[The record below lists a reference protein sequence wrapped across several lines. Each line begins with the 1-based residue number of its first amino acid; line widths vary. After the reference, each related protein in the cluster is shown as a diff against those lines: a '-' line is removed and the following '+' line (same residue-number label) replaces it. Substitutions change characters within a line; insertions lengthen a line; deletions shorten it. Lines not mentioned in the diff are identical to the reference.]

1 MDHPLRHHNSKLSLY
16 FLLSFLYLIS
26 SEFLRSQENTQANV
40 GSWMVLSMDN
50 EISERWSVPI
60 VGILSYES
68 MAEGTEFG
76 FVRSGITYR
85 NSPNLKLTLGTA
97 YVDSQPFDHHEFE
110 SLTTQF
116 WLYEEASITTGPHFR
131 HRMRLENR
139 WINTPKEKQ
148 FNFRFRYRLAFKQRL
163 SKNLFLKCTNE
174 PFFNFHQW
182 RLDQN
187 RFFLGLGAKLGSD
200 LTLEVGYFKTH
211 ISKDNYDRIRI
222 ALHLKTVFFQKKIED
237 VSLK

>member
-1 MDHPLRHHNSKLSLY
+1 MFIPFIFFLFIGLLRG
-16 FLLSFLYLIS
+16 
-26 SEFLRSQENTQANV
+26 QENDKKDL
-40 GSWMVLSMDN
+40 GSWMVFAIN
-50 EISERWSVPI
+50 NKISERWSLPV

-68 MAEGTEFG
+68 MEDGAEFG

-148 FNFRFRYRLAFKQRL
+148 FNLRFRYRLAFKQRL